1 VSLPGVANGPL
12 PTTCD
17 AVVIGAGIN
26 GLAVAYELAKRGMR
40 DVCVVDAAHP
50 GAGASGRN
58 GEMLRSAFASPEWIG
73 LFDYSLGL
81 WRRLAEELDGPT
93 LYTSAGYLVLASTSE
108 QVQLITASAARH
120 REHGLRTRLL
130 SAPEVLDLV
139 PALNPAVV
147 AGGLLQR
154 DAGFAHHDASVWSYA
169 KAAAR
174 HGVAIH
180 GSTTVTGI
188 DVTAGRVTGIRTGRG
203 PISTSLVVNA
213 AGGRARDVAAL
224 AGVAIPTI
232 TQRLEAFVTESCR
245 PFLRP
250 ALAYLDGVAYCHQT
264 TRGEFVGGTEVAGA
278 PMTDGAG
285 TTLAGL
291 RDAARKFVHALPVL
305 ADARII
311 RQWAGIIDASPD
323 FAPILGPVDEVAGL
337 WLDCGWSYGFMG
349 APGAGRLLAEAIT
362 SGRTPE
368 LLAPFSPGRFAAG
381 RLIAEGSL
389 VVTREEEA

>member
-1 VSLPGVANGPL
+1 
-12 PTTCD
+12 
-17 AVVIGAGIN
+17 
-26 GLAVAYELAKRGMR
+26 
-40 DVCVVDAAHP
+40 
-50 GAGASGRN
+50 
-58 GEMLRSAFASPEWIG
+58 MLRSAFASAAWIG

-81 WRRLAEELDGPT
+81 WRSLAEELDGPT
-93 LYTSAGYLVLASTSE
+93 LYTAAGSLVLATTPE
-108 QVQLITASAARH
+108 QVRLIEGSAARQ
-120 REHGLRTRLL
+120 RAHGLHTRLL

-147 AGGLLQR
+147 AGGLLQPE
-154 DAGFAHHDASVWSYA
+154 AGFAHHDASTWSYL

-174 HGVAIH
+174 RGVAIH
-180 GSTTVTGI
+180 GATTATAI
-188 DVTAGRVTGIRTGRG
+188 ETHAGRIGGVTTNRGRIAT
-203 PISTSLVVNA
+203 PLVVDA

-245 PFLRP
+245 PFLQP

-278 PMTDGAG
+278 PMVDGAG

-291 RDAARKFVHALPVL
+291 RDAAQKFVHALPVL
-305 ADARII
+305 ADARVI

-323 FAPILGPVDEVAGL
+323 FAPILGETAEVAGM
-337 WLDCGWSYGFMG
+337 WLSCGWSYGFMG

-362 SGRTPE
+362 TGRTSAI
-368 LLAPFSPGRFAAG
+368 LAPFSPGRFAAG
-381 RLIAEGSL
+381 HLIAEGSL
-389 VVTREEEA
+389 VVTREGDS